1 MGFRRLL
8 ALALLSLMLMASG
21 SPRAQRLVIAQ
32 TWEPIALDPLLL
44 TDAPA
49 EQIGGLL
56 FSYLVRIDA
65 RGRLVPD
72 LASRVPSLANG
83 DIAADQC
90 SIVYHLRRDVR
101 WHDGARFTAR
111 DVIATYRAVMDARN
125 PVPTRLGYDR
135 IVALETPDDATLRV
149 RLRKPF
155 APFLTYFFEPES
167 YPVLPAHI
175 VTRTPDLRSSSLST
189 VPVGTGPY
197 RFVRWDRGNEL
208 VLAANPAYYGGAPR
222 IAELTIRFVSNVQ
235 SIATELETGEAD
247 AYLGA
252 DPALVARIRSNPRV
266 RMTPLPIYG
275 FTSLTFQT
283 RDPALRDARVR
294 AAVAATFALE
304 RDVARASYGALTTRG
319 AMRALFTWATIPV
332 VRSTAA
338 GPLPAHLTLAID
350 ASRALDRNV
359 AVALQDDARRAGF
372 TLEIIPYAPQFLLAP
387 AVQHGPIESG
397 RFQLAM
403 HAVLTGA
410 DPETSW
416 LLACDQIPPKGFN
429 VSRWCDRAVDRAL
442 AEALTTVDQTTR
454 RRDYAIVQRAV
465 ARDVPFVALWQ
476 NREIEVL
483 PAGMSGFS
491 GSPETAYFGVERWQ
505 R

>member
-304 RDVARASYGALTTRG
+304 R
-319 AMRALFTWATIPV
+319 
-332 VRSTAA
+332 
-338 GPLPAHLTLAID
+338 
-350 ASRALDRNV
+350 
-359 AVALQDDARRAGF
+359 
-372 TLEIIPYAPQFLLAP
+372 
-387 AVQHGPIESG
+387 
-397 RFQLAM
+397 
-403 HAVLTGA
+403 
-410 DPETSW
+410 
-416 LLACDQIPPKGFN
+416 
-429 VSRWCDRAVDRAL
+429 
-442 AEALTTVDQTTR
+442 
-454 RRDYAIVQRAV
+454 
-465 ARDVPFVALWQ
+465 
-476 NREIEVL
+476 
-483 PAGMSGFS
+483 
-491 GSPETAYFGVERWQ
+491 
-505 R
+505 